1 MKTGYGK
8 VKRFAPQHFGIGPG
22 GAWVERQN
30 AQKQEATKL
39 SREITAILGSPAHG
53 IDSIE
58 SLFWRL
64 VEATLEMA
72 RKIEELERKVDGH
85 HDSLMALYNPGEF

>member
-1 MKTGYGK
+1 MPKL
-8 VKRFAPQHFGIGPG
+8 ALQHFGTGPG
-22 GAWVERQN
+22 RAWIERQN

-39 SREITAILGSPAHG
+39 SREIMAVLESPAHG

-64 VEATLEMA
+64 AQVTLEMA